1 MTSKGLLR
9 INERGI
15 ASYQIGGL
23 TFKTQ
28 RKFLHKN
35 HQLITSDTA
44 LKTGLI
50 WKE

>member
-1 MTSKGLLR
+1 MNKISDRIMPSSKWRHRGGLLR

-28 RKFLHKN
+28 RKFLNKN
-35 HQLITSDTA
+35 HN
-44 LKTGLI
+44 
-50 WKE
+50 W